1 MTLPCR
7 ICNKNVNNNDHAI
20 QCNISNFWV
29 HIKCNNLNYM
39 DDECLHGNNDLWYCI
54 SCSSSIFPINCL
66 NNKNFGSLLIS
77 QTSQTNKCS
86 YDNNNSSLRLHPSTR
101 LTNLVN
107 QFNNNTHDDNDK
119 DAENFIHSKYFDID
133 EI

>member
-1 MTLPCR
+1 
-7 ICNKNVNNNDHAI
+7 
-20 QCNISNFWV
+20 
-29 HIKCNNLNYM
+29 M
-39 DDECLHGNNDLWYCI
+39 DGEYLQGNNDLWYCI

-77 QTSQTNKCS
+77 QTSQTKKCS

-101 LTNLVN
+101 LTSLVN

-119 DAENFIHSKYFDID
+119 DAENFIHSKYLILMRFRNWKFCTKKKCLSLFYINACSLGKNCD
-133 EI
+133 ELQHL